1 MGKRT
6 KKPRPKKKTKKPR
19 PKKKTPRT
27 TRRRLLV
34 ILGVAMA
41 VVLVGVGVWL
51 LVRREHERKI
61 DERVAGQGDIISRHA
76 ASSKLPVWL
85 VKAVIRA
92 ESGGDPRAVSPKNAH
107 GLMQITPIA
116 EREVIRRLKVPK
128 GDIYDPDYNVRLGTA
143 YLRMQVDRFG
153 GDLYLALAAYNMGP
167 TALEKIR
174 KAHPGLSGREVV
186 EKHVYR
192 ETARYCKQIL
202 EGRGDEPS
210 LP

>member
-1 MGKRT
+1 MG
-6 KKPRPKKKTKKPR
+6 KKTKKR
-19 PKKKTPRT
+19 RRKKKTPRT
-27 TRRRLLV
+27 TKRRVLV
-34 ILGVAMA
+34 ILGAA

-51 LVRREHERKI
+51 LVRRGHERKI
-61 DERVAGQGDIISRHA
+61 DEQVAGQGDIISRHA
-76 ASSKLPVWL
+76 AGSKLPVWL

-116 EREVIRRLKVPK
+116 EAEVLRRLKAPK

-143 YLRMQVDRFG
+143 YLRMQVDRFD

-167 TALEKIR
+167 TRLEKIR
-174 KAHPGLSGREVV
+174 KAHPGLSGREIV
-186 EKHVYR
+186 ERHVYPV
-192 ETARYCKQIL
+192 TARYCKQIL
-202 EGRGDEPS
+202 QGRGDQPS